1 MFHNYRGPPWNF
13 KQNLFFSRSYQIRL
27 KQVLEVII
35 TKRTQFFRFLILSSI
50 IFRWYTFFEVK
61 CSMNCEFNFFRNNWF
76 QSLVFYFMV
85 YIVIVIG
92 CDGHLLESFAKENS

>member
-1 MFHNYRGPPWNF
+1 MFHNYRGSPWNF

-61 CSMNCEFNFFRNNWF
+61 CSMSEFNFFRNNWF

-85 YIVIVIG
+85 YIVIVVG
-92 CDGHLLESFAKENS
+92 CDGHLLESFANLGK